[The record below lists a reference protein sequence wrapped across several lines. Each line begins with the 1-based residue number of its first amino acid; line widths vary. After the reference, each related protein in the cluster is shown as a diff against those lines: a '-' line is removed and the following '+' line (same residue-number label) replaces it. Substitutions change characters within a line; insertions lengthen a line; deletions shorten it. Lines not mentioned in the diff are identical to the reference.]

1 MTLHDVCSRFTP
13 AILRLALLLAALAP
27 AAHAQDG
34 ASAPAGATSRSWQV
48 WLLGEQINLIAQD
61 LRPFQSPYS
70 GRSSLRATG
79 DQELSQAYG
88 VYGGAQLG
96 SRLQAYVD
104 VEWIAGNGIS
114 GASGLAGPTNG
125 DVLRQGSVNLP
136 KSPYLARAF
145 LRYVV
150 PLGGPGRD
158 TLDRAQDQGPAIES
172 SRRLEITAG
181 NLAVTDLIDVN
192 RYAGSTRLQFEN
204 WGLFKNT
211 AWDYPADT
219 RGYSDGVAIAWIEP
233 HWALRAASFL
243 MPTFANGNVL
253 DWDIGRA
260 RGDQVELSLMP
271 GSAGTVVRLLGFLN
285 HARMGSYADAIRV
298 AQQTGQPPNIV
309 ADDAPGR
316 TKYGFG
322 LNVEQPLADGGE
334 TGLFARLGWSDGRNE
349 SFAFTEV
356 DRHASAGI
364 QLSGA
369 HWSRRRD
376 VLGIGLLIH
385 GLSDLHREYLALGG
399 SGFLLGDGQLNY
411 GNERILEAYYR
422 VQLGRWVQVSPDVQQ
437 IWNPGYN
444 RDRGPATV
452 LGLRLNVRH

>member
-1 MTLHDVCSRFTP
+1 MTLHDVRNRLTP
-13 AILRLALLLAALAP
+13 AILRLVLLLAALP
-27 AAHAQDG
+27 LAAHAQD
-34 ASAPAGATSRSWQV
+34 SARVTPDTTPRRWQA

-61 LRPFQSPYS
+61 LEPFHSPYA
-70 GRSSLRATG
+70 GRNSLRATG

-96 SRLQAYVD
+96 TRLQAYVD

-125 DVLRQGSVNLP
+125 DVLREGSVDLP
-136 KSPYLARAF
+136 KSPYVARAF

-150 PLGGPGRD
+150 PLGGSGRD
-158 TLDRAQDQGPAIES
+158 TLDAAQDQGPVIES

-181 NLAVTDLIDVN
+181 KLAVTDLIDVN

-204 WGLFKNT
+204 WGLFQNT

-219 RGYSDGVAIAWIEP
+219 RGYSDGVALAWIEP
-233 HWALRAASFL
+233 RWALRATSFL
-243 MPTFANGNVL
+243 IPTFANGNIL

-260 RGDQVELSLMP
+260 RGDQVELTLMP
-271 GSAGTVVRLLGFLN
+271 NSAGTVVRLLGYLN

-298 AQQTGQPPNIV
+298 AQQTGQTPNIV

-322 LNVEQPLADGGE
+322 LNVEQPLTDGGE

-376 VLGIGLLIH
+376 VLGVGFVIH
-385 GLSDLHREYLALGG
+385 GLSNLHREYLALGG
-399 SGFLLGDGQLNY
+399 SGFLLGDGRLNY

-422 VQLGRWVQVSPDVQQ
+422 VQIGRWVQVSPDLQQ

>member
-1 MTLHDVCSRFTP
+1 MTLHDVCSRYTP
-13 AILRLALLLAALAP
+13 AILRLALLLATLPP
-27 AAHAQDG
+27 AAYAQDG
-34 ASAPAGATSRSWQV
+34 ASAPGGATPRSWQV

-61 LRPFQSPYS
+61 LQSFHSPYA
-70 GRSSLRATG
+70 GPNSLRATG

-96 SRLQAYVD
+96 SRLQAYAD

-136 KSPYLARAF
+136 KSPYVARAF

-150 PLGGPGRD
+150 PLGGPARD
-158 TLDRAQDQGPAIES
+158 TLERAEDQGPTIQA

-181 NLAVTDLIDVN
+181 KLAVTDLIDVN

-204 WGLFKNT
+204 WGLFQNT

-219 RGYSDGVAIAWIEP
+219 RGYSDGLAIAWIEP
-233 HWALRAASFL
+233 QWALRAASFL

-260 RGDQVELSLMP
+260 RGDEVELSLMP

-322 LNVEQPLADGGE
+322 LNVEQPLADGGD

-364 QLSGA
+364 QISGA
-369 HWSRRRD
+369 HWSRHRD
-376 VLGIGLLIH
+376 VLGIGVLIH

-399 SGFLLGDGQLNY
+399 SGFLLGDGRLNY

-422 VQLGRWVQVSPDVQQ
+422 VQIGRWVQVSPDLQQ